1 MRKLIYFILLIL
13 TVSCSELINRPKN
26 LLPENKMSEIIAE
39 FAVNDQLNTYLPA
52 TNMESATRFVLKKH
66 KTNATAFNESYKY
79 YLATGDLE
87 EILVKAQEV
96 IMERDPK
103 AEDYINKKLQQ
114 NQNTPAF
121 AR

>member
-1 MRKLIYFILLIL
+1 MRKLIYFFVSILI
-13 TVSCSELINRPKN
+13 VSCSELINKPKN
-26 LLPENKMSEIIAE
+26 LLPESKMSEIIAE

-87 EILVKAQEV
+87 GILTNAQE
-96 IMERDPK
+96 IIIERDMG

-114 NQNTPAF
+114 NKNTPAF